1 MLTGVN
7 DSAKENKFVSGA
19 YQLVEGSPLVE
30 SDKHKILMHKDLA
43 EKNNLKVGDKNYI
56 KIKYL

>member
-30 SDKHKILMHKDLA
+30 SDKYKILMHKDLA
-43 EKNNLKVGDKNYI
+43 EKI
-56 KIKYL
+56 T